1 MYSLVG
7 RLIEPLAHLQI
18 GVVQTHK
25 LPQRHEVLF
34 HITHT
39 RPLDLSLLPGRGD
52 VTGSRVKSIL
62 ARESEEPLVELHDI
76 AFVFTYRR
84 RQIVVR
90 NFTTEAAKEAK
101 PMLMTTDEAFEILA
115 VCELNK

>member
-1 MYSLVG
+1 MHKSESRLAIVGFYFRQWSQCIGSESFIRRLSCLAMYSLVG
-7 RLIEPLAHLQI
+7 RFIEPLSYLQI
-18 GVVQTHK
+18 GVVQADER
-25 LPQRHEVLF
+25 PQWNEVLF
-34 HITHT
+34 YITHA

-84 RQIVVR
+84 R
-90 NFTTEAAKEAK
+90 
-101 PMLMTTDEAFEILA
+101 
-115 VCELNK
+115 